1 MRVLPTAARRVLC
14 LSGLLLALSLGGAA
28 GAAERYIDR
37 TATDY
42 DIVTMADGKPVTC
55 NVESITSD
63 GAVVVSEPG
72 HPGTRTIPAGQWR
85 GPIEERRTL
94 AQVVERRGKQALDRG
109 DLQDLIETLK
119 WAREKKVTDAGL
131 ALAEKVLVK
140 QPSNTDI
147 GTLALQFYIEKGD
160 QNPKAEALARRL
172 LAADPHWNAGFEF
185 VAKLLASEPARADD
199 LATFVQEWL
208 KAQPTAFT
216 PNKIIAGIAERTGDF
231 KGAQEAYRKCYEMHK
246 DIESGLGYARLSLT
260 RGERDKA
267 LDVANALI
275 HAGMFVDEA
284 KVIAGSALLAQG
296 DAAGALGLLQ
306 DAIKGTLSEGTAKLA
321 RYNLGLALWRGGQGD
336 QARSL
341 WKELGT
347 PISKLALAILERAH
361 FDDVESLPTPG
372 LKSLAKQL
380 NACVD
385 LEHGHH
391 AEAALLDRTAS
402 KRDLFLA
409 ELGDMIKSGIS
420 GDSLR
425 TIAGT
430 PGDESL
436 RWQAYGQLLTAHYA
450 EAEALLAHLPED
462 DGYAAVY
469 RVYAAEGRKDG
480 PRARD
485 LYQKAVASKNPPRDY
500 LARLSAFYASALD
513 ESETEHFNW
522 PPGEAPGGTWQY
534 SAPGTNI
541 HLHAANGQLLIE
553 GTQSA
558 SPDAVSRAWKVVSRD
573 RLKAMRATFDLT
585 GVGAAT
591 GGVELLDEQRT
602 NGVELGVLS
611 DNRLGWRELK
621 SGAWGEWLPLA
632 LQVQGTKAVLVLE
645 LNAGRVLAV
654 SADDVLQK
662 FPIGSPLPVAAEQL
676 SVGVFGTSAPGAAWK
691 IAVDEVLFQ
700 YKATAAKPRQ

>member
-1 MRVLPTAARRVLC
+1 MRALPTAARRGLR
-14 LSGLLLALSLGGAA
+14 LSGLLLALALRLGAA
-28 GAAERYIDR
+28 DAYIDR
-37 TATDY
+37 TETPYHRVALK
-42 DIVTMADGKPVTC
+42 DG
-55 NVESITSD
+55 TSLLCSSVD
-63 GAVVVSEPG
+63 VNSDNSLTVSEIGHTGSHKIPPG
-72 HPGTRTIPAGQWR
+72 EWR
-85 GPIEERRTL
+85 GPIEFSRTL
-94 AQVVERRGKQALDRG
+94 AQAVERRGKQALDAN
-109 DLQDLIETLK
+109 DLQDVVVTLK
-119 WAREKKVTDAGL
+119 WAREKKLTDAGL
-131 ALAEKVLVK
+131 ALAEKVLAK
-140 QPSNTDI
+140 QPNNTEV
-147 GTLALQFYIEKGD
+147 GGLALQFYIDKGD
-160 QNPKAEALARRL
+160 QNPKAEALARHL
-172 LAADPHWNAGFEF
+172 LEVDPHWSAGFEF
-185 VAKLLASEPARADD
+185 VAKLLAADPARADD
-199 LATFVQEWL
+199 LATFVQDWL

-216 PNKIIAGIAERTGDF
+216 PNKIIAGIDEKNADF

-246 DIESGLGYARLSLT
+246 DLESGLGYARLCLT

-296 DAAGALGLLQ
+296 DAAGALALLQ

-321 RYNLGLALWRGGQGD
+321 RYNLGLALWRSGQGD
-336 QARSL
+336 QARAL

-347 PISKLALAILERAH
+347 PVSNLALAILERAH
-361 FDDVESLPTPG
+361 FADVESLPTPG
-372 LKSLAKQL
+372 MKSLAKEL

-385 LEHGHH
+385 LEHGNH

-420 GDSLR
+420 DDSLR

-436 RWQAYGQLLTAHYA
+436 RWQAYGLLLTAKYA
-450 EAEALLAHLPED
+450 AAEALLAHLPED

-513 ESETEHFNW
+513 ESESEHFNW
-522 PPGEAPGGTWQY
+522 PPGETPGGTWQY
-534 SAPGTNI
+534 SSPGTNI
-541 HLHAANGQLLIE
+541 HIHAVNNQLLLE

-558 SPDAVSRAWKVVSRD
+558 SPDAVSRAWKMVGRD
-573 RLKAMRATFDLT
+573 RLKAMRATIDLT

-591 GGVELLDEQRT
+591 GGVEVLDDQRV
-602 NGVELGVLS
+602 NGVALGVLS

-621 SGAWGEWLPLA
+621 SGAWGEWQPLA
-632 LQVQGTKAVLVLE
+632 LQVQGTKAVLVIE
-645 LNAGRVLAV
+645 INAGRVLAV
-654 SADDVLQK
+654 SAEDVLQK
-662 FPIGSPLPVAAEQL
+662 FPLGGPLPVTADNL

-700 YKATAAKPRQ
+700 YKAAAAKPRQ